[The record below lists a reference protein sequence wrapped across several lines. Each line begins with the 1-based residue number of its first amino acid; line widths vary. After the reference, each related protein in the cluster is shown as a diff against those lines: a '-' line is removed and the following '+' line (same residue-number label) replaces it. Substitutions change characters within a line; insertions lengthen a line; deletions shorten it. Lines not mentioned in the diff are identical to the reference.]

1 MYTKRKDELRGRD
14 LRYKLP
20 EKLPLGPVVGRAS
33 PGEEV
38 CRLVHACQRHGLPGV
53 RHSAKYFESDCYGL

>member
-14 LRYKLP
+14 LRYKLL
-20 EKLPLGPVVGRAS
+20 EKLPLGPPVVGRAN

-38 CRLVHACQRHGLPGV
+38 CRLVHTYVKDTASRGKTQCQIL
-53 RHSAKYFESDCYGL
+53 